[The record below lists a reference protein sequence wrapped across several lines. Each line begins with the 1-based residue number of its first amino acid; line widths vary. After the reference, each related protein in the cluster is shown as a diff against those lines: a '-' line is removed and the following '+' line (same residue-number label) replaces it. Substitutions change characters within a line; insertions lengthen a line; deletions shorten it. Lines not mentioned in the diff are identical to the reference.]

1 MLDENNPA
9 PQQQDTM
16 PQTLK
21 SHSFNTFTS
30 PFSTQPLYQ
39 PSDYN
44 KRMDNPS
51 IRKGLDAIT
60 TSLNQLG
67 DTFEKAF
74 EVNLSVKEKQWW
86 RVRQQT

>member
-1 MLDENNPA
+1 MFVIYIISWMGINLFLCDFA
-9 PQQQDTM
+9 FVW
-16 PQTLK
+16 LFK
-21 SHSFNTFTS
+21 
-30 PFSTQPLYQ
+30 PLYQ

-44 KRMDNPS
+44 KRMDKPS

-74 EVNLSVKEKQWW
+74 EVNLSV
-86 RVRQQT
+86 